1 MKTRIGEISDQQ
13 RRNCLSSLQALSV
26 GDAFGEAA
34 LYTSAKKRMPPGG
47 PWRWTDDTHMALSIV
62 EQLLTNGR
70 ICQDELAQAFA
81 SRWYRE
87 QDRGYAGGTQGLLG
101 SIHAGKHW
109 RSVQSSKFPDGS
121 CGNGSAMRV
130 APLGAFFAGDP
141 GRAAEEAAKSA
152 EVTHSHPQGIAGAIA
167 VAIAA
172 EMLVANAQ
180 LDLEVLI
187 GSIAPGGVRS
197 GIESA
202 IELRGCAPKLA
213 ASRLGTGLPPT
224 TFNTV
229 PWCLWVV
236 DNYGHDFEDA
246 LWVTL
251 SGAGD
256 RDTTCA
262 IVAGILGGR
271 LQPPAAWLKETEALP
286 RLA

>member
-34 LYTSAKKRMPPGG
+34 PYTSAKKRIPPGG

-81 SRWYRE
+81 GRWYRE

-101 SIHAGKHW
+101 SIHAGRHW
-109 RSVQSSKFPDGS
+109 RAVRSSKFPNGS
-121 CGNGSAMRV
+121 YGNGSAMRV

-187 GSIAPGGVRS
+187 GSIAPGPVRS

-213 ASRLGTGLPPT
+213 ASRLGTGLPST

-236 DNYGHDFEDA
+236 DN
-246 LWVTL
+246 
-251 SGAGD
+251 
-256 RDTTCA
+256 
-262 IVAGILGGR
+262 
-271 LQPPAAWLKETEALP
+271 
-286 RLA
+286 